1 VHRPQ
6 PLRLFELIH
15 ALAPLP
21 TGAVHT
27 DPPTPDPTYNRIRL
41 AVNHVLI
48 ADTSPVDK
56 NKKETYKNVP
66 ETTEVSMLSFLKDAL
81 AFITIAGFS
90 VASLSW
96 MDIAARLV

>member
-1 VHRPQ
+1 
-6 PLRLFELIH
+6 
-15 ALAPLP
+15 
-21 TGAVHT
+21 
-27 DPPTPDPTYNRIRL
+27 
-41 AVNHVLI
+41 LI
-48 ADTSPVDK
+48 AKPITLDK

-66 ETTEVSMLSFLKDAL
+66 ETTEALMLTFLKDAL